1 MEKVKNYFLDK
12 DSEFVET
19 DPGVYRKVLAHSD
32 NLMICHLHFTKG
44 SVGKLHEHIH
54 EQCTYI
60 ISGKFE
66 FNIGG
71 QKCILSAGDS
81 TYKEPNVIHGAVCL
95 EEGELIDIFTPE
107 RKDFLK

>member
-12 DSEFVET
+12 DSEFIEV
-19 DPGVYRKVLAHSD
+19 DPGVFRKVCAHNE
-32 NLMICHLHFTKG
+32 NLMICHLKFNKG
-44 SVGKLHEHIH
+44 AIATVHEHFH

-71 QKCILSAGDS
+71 NKCILSAGDT
-81 TYKEPNVIHGAVCL
+81 TYKEPHILHGAVCL
-95 EEGELIDIFTPE
+95 EAGELIDIFTPE